1 MTITIAQDM
10 LSQVPRTGVSSM
22 DFFFYLLVAYGIT
35 FGMQHKA
42 PFLRGHSEWLDKM
55 LVCTYCT
62 GFHAGWIT
70 WIGWKL
76 KMIFENPMS
85 ITGITFIE
93 MVLFALGSSAFSY
106 FFDTAIRLMES
117 HADPIEVVDD
127 ETIDEEIEE
136 SEEEN

>member
-1 MTITIAQDM
+1 
-10 LSQVPRTGVSSM
+10 M

-42 PFLRGHSEWLDKM
+42 TFLRGHNQWLDKM

-76 KMIFENPMS
+76 KMIFENPMNV
-85 ITGITFIE
+85 TGITFIE

-117 HADPIEVVDD
+117 HADPIDVV
-127 ETIDEEIEE
+127 EDEE
-136 SEEEN
+136 EEEEDE

>member
-1 MTITIAQDM
+1 MTIVIPQDI
-10 LSQVPRTGVSSM
+10 LSKTPLTGVTAM

-42 PFLRGHSEWLDKM
+42 PFLRGHNDWLDKM

-76 KMIFENPMS
+76 KMIFENPMNV
-85 ITGITFIE
+85 TGITFIE
-93 MVLFALGSSAFSY
+93 MILFALGSSAFSY

-117 HADPIEVVDD
+117 HADPIEVV
-127 ETIDEEIEE
+127 
-136 SEEEN
+136 EEEEEQEEAEEEE